1 MATYKRNP
9 GGVKNDPVNHPSH
22 YTFGKYE
29 VLDVIE
35 DWNLDYNR
43 SCVIKYIARAGKK
56 QDELEDLKK
65 ARFYLDR
72 EISKLEE
79 KK

>member
-1 MATYKRNP
+1 MAVIQNKP
-9 GGVKNDPVNHPSH
+9 DMVNHPPH

-35 DWNLDYNR
+35 DWGLNYNR
-43 SCVIKYIARAGKK
+43 SCVIKYVARAGRK
-56 QDELEDLKK
+56 QNELEDLKK

-72 EISKLEE
+72 EITNLE
-79 KK
+79 KKQ

>member
-1 MATYKRNP
+1 MATYKRKP
-9 GGVKNDPVNHPSH
+9 AADMVNHPPH

-35 DWNLDYNR
+35 DWGLNYNR
-43 SCVIKYIARAGKK
+43 SCVIKYIARAGRK

-72 EISKLEE
+72 EIGKLEGE
-79 KK
+79 VL

>member
-9 GGVKNDPVNHPSH
+9 GGVKSDPVNHPSH

-35 DWNLDYNR
+35 DWNLGYNR

-72 EISKLEE
+72 EISKLEG